1 MNNRSGIIYN
11 DQFYEW
17 NAVYQICGLCCEDW
31 VHDPIGSQQCF
42 EECLL
47 KWEDK

>member
-1 MNNRSGIIYN
+1 MTKQGITYKG
-11 DQFYEW
+11 QFYNW
-17 NAVYQICGLCCEDW
+17 QTIYQICGLCCEDW
-31 VHDPIGSQQCF
+31 LHDPIGSQQYF